1 MDFIAVR
8 SDVRKLLRHQTV
20 SRNAGGRHAVLEI
33 LQGSV
38 DIGTGTA
45 LCLATAKAAVFAGNK
60 LTQTGESLLCN
71 RLDTIAPC
79 FQFLHGDDVG
89 GVAVKARL
97 VNAHAYLF
105 DVVPKDRGITLE
117 SAQGVKPHLRVSNS
131 GNGHAFP
138 VLIICD
144 AEGVSTNHHIVT
156 GAKALWYIV
165 VKVNLDLCSNGR
177 RTVIKH
183 CLLREVFNVKV
194 RGLVHFRVIK
204 RLFLELVEA
213 GGVSPG

>member
-1 MDFIAVR
+1 M
-8 SDVRKLLRHQTV
+8 
-20 SRNAGGRHAVLEI
+20 
-33 LQGSV
+33 
-38 DIGTGTA
+38 
-45 LCLATAKAAVFAGNK
+45 
-60 LTQTGESLLCN
+60 CN
-71 RLDTIAPC
+71 RLDAIAPC
-79 FQFLHGDDVG
+79 FQLLHGDDVG

-97 VNAHAYLF
+97 VNAHAYIF
-105 DVVPKDRGITLE
+105 DGVPKDGGITLE
-117 SAQGVKPHLRVSNS
+117 STQGVKPHLRVSNS

-138 VLIICD
+138 VLIICY

-156 GAKALWYIV
+156 GAKALRYIV
-165 VKVNLDLCSNGR
+165 VKVNLDLCGNGR